1 MSILIRVF
9 SIIFSFLMVL
19 SSCSKP
25 SSEYQLIGK
34 LKSKG
39 TEEISSSAISIG
51 GETLDRDYANYHE
64 YKGYLDTLGAKKI
77 RLQGGWAK
85 TEKEKGVYDWAWLDS
100 IIYDIVD
107 RDIQPWL
114 QTSYGNPIYVG
125 GGVANLSGGMPSS
138 PEALDAWDNWVDAM
152 AGRYKDHV
160 KIWEVWNEPDH
171 GSSDTPVEDY
181 VELYIRTT
189 EIIRKHIP
197 DAKLY
202 ALSLSGP
209 YRTEY
214 TRAFLDALKEKEKLD
229 LVDEIT
235 FHGYVKNPSDAYE
248 RLIPLK
254 KLVDSYQTGIL
265 LHQGEQGCPSTY
277 LESGALR
284 EYPWTE
290 TSQYKWALRRMI
302 GDLGNGYQTL
312 YFTMVDLNY
321 GDNTTTHIKNVN
333 TKGLLKTNKAN
344 EVVAVKPSYHAV
356 QNLIAVMDSSF
367 RHMDEVKYEASID
380 SSYSVYGF
388 RQVDTDHQVVALWFD
403 GEIPSDTT
411 DYRQVDFQFANIR
424 FTDPV
429 YIDLSNG
436 NVYGIPTT
444 QWANREQG
452 STFQDVSL
460 TDSPVLL
467 AERSLITTQ

>member
-1 MSILIRVF
+1 
-9 SIIFSFLMVL
+9 
-19 SSCSKP
+19 
-25 SSEYQLIGK
+25 
-34 LKSKG
+34 
-39 TEEISSSAISIG
+39 
-51 GETLDRDYANYHE
+51 
-64 YKGYLDTLGAKKI
+64 
-77 RLQGGWAK
+77 
-85 TEKEKGVYDWAWLDS
+85 
-100 IIYDIVD
+100 
-107 RDIQPWL
+107 
-114 QTSYGNPIYVG
+114 
-125 GGVANLSGGMPSS
+125 
-138 PEALDAWDNWVDAM
+138 
-152 AGRYKDHV
+152 
-160 KIWEVWNEPDH
+160 
-171 GSSDTPVEDY
+171 
-181 VELYIRTT
+181 
-189 EIIRKHIP
+189 
-197 DAKLY
+197 
-202 ALSLSGP
+202 
-209 YRTEY
+209 
-214 TRAFLDALKEKEKLD
+214 LKEKEKLD

-254 KLVDSYQTGIL
+254 KLVDSYQDGIL